1 MKKLAIPV
9 LFVATMFFTACDNN
23 SANKDADNMNDSISE
38 QNKETATVD
47 NTDQDFAEKAALGG
61 MMEVEAGKI
70 AVEKAT
76 NAEVKAFGQKMIDD
90 HSKINEALKTLASSK
105 NMILPS
111 MMSESQQKDLN
122 DLREK
127 TPNDF
132 DKAYVKMMVDDHKD
146 DVDEFQKA
154 VDKLHDMDLK
164 NFAINTLPTLQKH
177 LASIQEIESKMK

>member
-9 LFVATMFFTACDNN
+9 IFAATVLFTACNN
-23 SANKDADNMNDSISE
+23 STNSNADSMNDSISKE
-38 QNKETATVD
+38 NKKTATVD
-47 NTDQDFAEKAALGG
+47 NTAQDFAEKAALGG

-76 NAEVKAFGQKMIDD
+76 NADVKAFGQRMIDD
-90 HSKINEALKTLASSK
+90 HSKINESLKSLAGSK
-105 NMILPS
+105 NITLPA
-111 MMSESQQKDLN
+111 MMSESQQKDLK

-127 TPNDF
+127 TGNDF
-132 DKAYVKMMVDDHKD
+132 DKAYVKMMVNDHKD

-154 VDKLHDMDLK
+154 VDKLDNMDLK

-177 LASIQEIESKMK
+177 YASIQEIENKIK

>member
-9 LFVATMFFTACDNN
+9 LFAATMLFTACDN
-23 SANKDADNMNDSISE
+23 SANSNADKMNDSISD

-47 NTDQDFAEKAALGG
+47 NTDQNFAEKAALGG

-76 NAEVKAFGQKMIDD
+76 NPEVKAFGQRMIDD
-90 HSKINEALKTLASSK
+90 HSKINDALKSLASSK
-105 NMILPS
+105 NMTLPT
-111 MMSESQQKDLN
+111 MMSDSQQKDLN

-127 TPNDF
+127 SASDF

-146 DVDEFQKA
+146 DVDDFQKA
-154 VDKLHDMDLK
+154 VDKLNDMDLK

-177 LASIQEIESKMK
+177 LASIQEIENKMK

>member
-9 LFVATMFFTACDNN
+9 LFAATVLFTACNN
-23 SANKDADNMNDSISE
+23 STNSDADHMNDSISK

-47 NTDQDFAEKAALGG
+47 NTDKNFVEKAALGG

-76 NAEVKAFGQKMIDD
+76 NPDVKAFGQKMIDD
-90 HSKINEALKTLASSK
+90 HSKVNETLKTLAGSK
-105 NMILPS
+105 NMTLPA

-127 TPNDF
+127 SGADF
-132 DKAYVKMMVDDHKD
+132 DKAYVKMMVNDHKD
-146 DVDEFQKA
+146 DVDDFQKA
-154 VDKLHDMDLK
+154 VDKLNDGDLK

-177 LASIQEIESKMK
+177 LASIQEIETKMK